1 MSLGIGV
8 AGAPANK
15 KAAPRRSQRLAL
27 TAPVDVVI
35 LKSGVP
41 ATIPGRAVDVSE
53 GGISTILA
61 GELRPGESVGV
72 DFRLSTFSPP
82 IQARAVIRHSSLM
95 RHGLQFLAMSPEQLV
110 TLRTW
115 LAMSGAPLVS
125 DAAPNPPM
133 PPVSRQAPA
142 PPKPHNR
149 RLRWG
154 LLAAGAILSTLL
166 TTAAWWGWNYVWSEP
181 VDASESTSNHDSSRP
196 VVDVSSAEME
206 QRLIHRAIPV
216 YPASALQAKVEG
228 VVVLDTII
236 GTDGAVQHVQ
246 VLSGPDALSS
256 AAMDAVRWW
265 RFQPYQRN
273 GRPVRTH
280 TILEVDFR
288 LNP

>member
-1 MSLGIGV
+1 
-8 AGAPANK
+8 
-15 KAAPRRSQRLAL
+15 LA
-27 TAPVDVVI
+27 
-35 LKSGVP
+35 
-41 ATIPGRAVDVSE
+41 
-53 GGISTILA
+53 
-61 GELRPGESVGV
+61 
-72 DFRLSTFSPP
+72 
-82 IQARAVIRHSSLM
+82 
-95 RHGLQFLAMSPEQLV
+95 
-110 TLRTW
+110 
-115 LAMSGAPLVS
+115 
-125 DAAPNPPM
+125 
-133 PPVSRQAPA
+133 
-142 PPKPHNR
+142 
-149 RLRWG
+149 
-154 LLAAGAILSTLL
+154 
-166 TTAAWWGWNYVWSEP
+166 TAAWWGWNYVWSEP

-256 AAMDAVRWW
+256 AAMDAVKWW

>member
-8 AGAPANK
+8 ARAPASYNV
-15 KAAPRRSQRLAL
+15 APRRFQRLAL

-41 ATIPGRAVDVSE
+41 ATIPGRAIDVSE

-61 GELRPGESVGV
+61 AELRPGEPVGV

-115 LAMSGAPLVS
+115 LAMSGAPVVS
-125 DAAPNPPM
+125 DASPTPPM
-133 PPVSRQAPA
+133 RSAERKVPPA
-142 PPKPHNR
+142 PKPRSR

-154 LLAAGAILSTLL
+154 LLTAGAILSTLL
-166 TTAAWWGWNYVWSEP
+166 AAAAWWGWNYVWSEP
-181 VDASESTSNHDSSRP
+181 VDASESTSNHDLSRP

-206 QRLIHRAIPV
+206 QRLIHRAMPI

-236 GTDGAVQHVQ
+236 ATDGSVQHVQ

-256 AAMDAVRWW
+256 AAMDAVKWW